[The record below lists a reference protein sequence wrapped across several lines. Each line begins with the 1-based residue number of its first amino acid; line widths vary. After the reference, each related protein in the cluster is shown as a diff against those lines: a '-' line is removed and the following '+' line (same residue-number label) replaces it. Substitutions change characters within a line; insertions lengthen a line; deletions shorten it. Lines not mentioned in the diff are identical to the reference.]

1 MQDSWLSAKADEI
14 QSYADRHD
22 TKKFYDALKA
32 VYGPS
37 PSRSSPLLSAD
48 GTTLLTEKKLILERW
63 AEHFNNVL
71 NRPAQINNEAIA
83 HLPQVPIN
91 HNLDISPSEDEVCKA
106 IKQMSTGK
114 APGSDAIPAEVYK
127 SGGPTMLRQ
136 LTSLYQSMWIKEQ
149 LPQEFR
155 DATIVHIYKRKG
167 DRQSCDNHRGIS
179 LLSIASKILARII
192 LNRLLD
198 HLENSHLLPESQ
210 SGFRAGRGTIDMV
223 FAARQLQEK
232 CIEQHCD
239 LYTTF
244 VDLTKAFDTVSRDG
258 LWRIMEKFGCPR
270 KFIAIIRQFHDGMT
284 ARVLDDGEPSEPF
297 PVSNGVKQGC
307 VLAPTLFSMVF
318 SAMLSDA
325 FRDCESGINI
335 RYRSDGKLFNLRK
348 LQAVTKIK
356 ETIVRDLLFADDC
369 ALNAGDEQE
378 MQQYMDKLS
387 SACDNFS
394 LTISTKKT
402 EVMYQPAP
410 GNQYL
415 DPQILVNGQMLQAVE
430 SFTYL
435 GSTLSHNATID
446 REITNRISKASSSFG
461 RLRKT
466 VWERRGIKLA
476 TKLKV
481 YQAVVLTTLLYG
493 CETWTVYR
501 KHERQIN
508 HFHLGCLRNLLHIRW
523 QDKVPDTAV
532 LKQAN
537 IPSVTTLI
545 RKAQLR
551 WAGHVAR
558 MADDR
563 IPKQLL
569 YGELS
574 NGKRKVGGQK
584 KRFKDSLKVSLKD
597 FCINT
602 DTWESL
608 AADRPAWRS
617 AITAG
622 ANTAEQRRLH
632 QAEEKRQMRKTR
644 AANNDRNAATHLCSM
659 CGRGF
664 LARIGL
670 ISHLRTHRR
679 NPPPI

>member
-1 MQDSWLSAKADEI
+1 ML
-14 QSYADRHD
+14 
-22 TKKFYDALKA
+22 FLF
-32 VYGPS
+32 VPS
-37 PSRSSPLLSAD
+37 LATMHLLYSF
-48 GTTLLTEKKLILERW
+48 LYVKISQLCIVIHESQFFLI
-63 AEHFNNVL
+63 
-71 NRPAQINNEAIA
+71 
-83 HLPQVPIN
+83 
-91 HNLDISPSEDEVCKA
+91 IS
-106 IKQMSTGK
+106 I
-114 APGSDAIPAEVYK
+114 
-127 SGGPTMLRQ
+127 
-136 LTSLYQSMWIKEQ
+136 SLYPTRF
-149 LPQEFR
+149 L
-155 DATIVHIYKRKG
+155 
-167 DRQSCDNHRGIS
+167 S
-179 LLSIASKILARII
+179 LLSPYISLPPSLNYIKHFFSLSFSFSLYLSPCVRSLPALTLLFLATTSFPSICI
-192 LNRLLD
+192 FVLC
-198 HLENSHLLPESQ
+198 SHSPLSYN
-210 SGFRAGRGTIDMV
+210 
-223 FAARQLQEK
+223 
-232 CIEQHCD
+232 HC
-239 LYTTF
+239 
-244 VDLTKAFDTVSRDG
+244 
-258 LWRIMEKFGCPR
+258 
-270 KFIAIIRQFHDGMT
+270 
-284 ARVLDDGEPSEPF
+284 
-297 PVSNGVKQGC
+297 
-307 VLAPTLFSMVF
+307 F
-318 SAMLSDA
+318 SAPVYINFVFLLSSILPL
-325 FRDCESGINI
+325 C
-335 RYRSDGKLFNLRK
+335 YY
-348 LQAVTKIK
+348 
-356 ETIVRDLLFADDC
+356 TIVRDFLFADDC
-369 ALNAGDEQE
+369 TLNAGDEQE

-493 CETWTVYR
+493 CETWTLYR
-501 KHERQIN
+501 KHERQNN

-537 IPSVTTLI
+537 TPSVTTLI
-545 RKAQLR
+545 PKAQLR

-569 YGELS
+569 YEELL

-644 AANNDRNAATHLCSM
+644 AANNGRNAATHHCSM

-679 NPPPI
+679 NPPTI

>member
-1 MQDSWLSAKADEI
+1 MD
-14 QSYADRHD
+14 
-22 TKKFYDALKA
+22 
-32 VYGPS
+32 
-37 PSRSSPLLSAD
+37 
-48 GTTLLTEKKLILERW
+48 
-63 AEHFNNVL
+63 
-71 NRPAQINNEAIA
+71 
-83 HLPQVPIN
+83 
-91 HNLDISPSEDEVCKA
+91 
-106 IKQMSTGK
+106 
-114 APGSDAIPAEVYK
+114 
-127 SGGPTMLRQ
+127 
-136 LTSLYQSMWIKEQ
+136 
-149 LPQEFR
+149 
-155 DATIVHIYKRKG
+155 
-167 DRQSCDNHRGIS
+167 
-179 LLSIASKILARII
+179 
-192 LNRLLD
+192 
-198 HLENSHLLPESQ
+198 
-210 SGFRAGRGTIDMV
+210 
-223 FAARQLQEK
+223 
-232 CIEQHCD
+232 
-239 LYTTF
+239 
-244 VDLTKAFDTVSRDG
+244 
-258 LWRIMEKFGCPR
+258 WRIMEKFGCPR

-284 ARVLDDGEPSEPF
+284 ARVLDDGESSEPF

-325 FRDCESGINI
+325 FRECASGINI

-356 ETIVRDLLFADDC
+356 GTIVKDLLFADDC
-369 ALNAGDEQE
+369 TLNAGDEQE

-387 SACDNFS
+387 SACGNFS

-415 DPQILVNGQMLQAVE
+415 DPQILVNAQAVE

-466 VWERRGIKLA
+466 VWERRGINLA

-493 CETWTVYR
+493 CETQTVYR

-523 QDKVPDTAV
+523 QDKVPDTAD

-574 NGKRKVGGQK
+574 NRKRKVGGKK
-584 KRFKDSLKVSLKD
+584 KRFKDSLKVSLND

-622 ANTAEQRRLH
+622 TNTAEQRRLH
-632 QAEEKRQMRKTR
+632 QGEEKRQMRKTR
-644 AANNDRNAATHLCSM
+644 AANNDRNATTHLCSM

-670 ISHLRTHRR
+670 ISHLRTHSR